1 MCRLLSAIL
10 EERSSRFKPPAPL
23 KGGSDH
29 LSTHSVE
36 PLGNKQGV
44 ASKDSRYTTLENDV
58 SVILDAT
65 LTEFALK

>member
-10 EERSSRFKPPAPL
+10 EERSSRFKPPAPF

-36 PLGNKQGV
+36 ALSFV
-44 ASKDSRYTTLENDV
+44 ICHLSCV
-58 SVILDAT
+58 SP
-65 LTEFALK
+65 